1 MKEYRV
7 LNINGAVLNKNQL
20 ENYLQ
25 KIASDHI
32 LKNKSDKNTYP
43 VPRVKENYD
52 FINMVYVLL
61 NDHLKN
67 DIPIHPAGEWILDN
81 FYIIE
86 KTVKTIIRDLSLK
99 KYENFLGISN
109 GNYKGFARI
118 YVLAS
123 EIIAYTDSKIDGD
136 ILSNLLKSYQN
147 KNTLSMD
154 EIWNIGL
161 FLEIALV
168 EKIRVLC
175 EKIYSSQIQKY
186 KAENIIERLVENK
199 KQDTL
204 KYKNLPS
211 YKTKILGYGEM
222 KYPFIEYM
230 SYRLKSYGKQSYSF
244 IKILENQ
251 VEMMG
256 TNLSEVIKKEH
267 FDIAVKKVS
276 MGNAITSINTIL
288 RINFLEIFE
297 EINGVEEILKKD
309 PIKVYENM
317 DYKTKIF
324 YRNKLK
330 DISKKTKI
338 SEIYI
343 ARKCLE
349 LAQNSYDELIQEK
362 ENKENGNYFDN
373 IENLSLQINENINNK
388 NLSFEN
394 IDNVNKEQSEIQGVN
409 EEEINEKYFDKKNTD
424 GKKVDITKL
433 QKQAINEKKIDIIKD
448 NNNVIKL
455 KKSHIG
461 YYLIDKGKQELLSN
475 LLNKKIKFTS
485 YEKKAKIYISNICA
499 FSLIFT
505 IILAWFL
512 YYQTKNVLISVIVGL
527 LCFIPVQ
534 TVVVQIIQYL
544 LSKFV
549 SPKMIPKLDFTNG
562 IPKENSTM
570 VIIPTIIKSKDK
582 VEELMKKLEVYYL
595 ANKSD
600 NLYFTLLGDC
610 CSSNKEVES
619 FDDIVAKSGIN
630 MANYLNEKY
639 KDENFPKFNFIYRNR
654 LWNESEAK
662 FLGWERKRGFIN
674 QFNSYIL
681 GKIKN
686 PFKVNT
692 IEDWKNDSKCNLPKI
707 KYIITLDSDTDL
719 VLNSALELTRS
730 NGTCTKFA
738 NFK

>member
-25 KIASDHI
+25 KLASSHI

-43 VPRVKENYD
+43 IPRVKENYE
-52 FINMVYVLL
+52 FINMVYILL
-61 NDHLKN
+61 NEHLKSN
-67 DIPIHPAGEWILDN
+67 IPIHPAGEWILDN

-161 FLEIALV
+161 FLQIALI
-168 EKIRVLC
+168 EKIRGLC
-175 EKIYSSQIQKY
+175 EKIYSSQLQKY

-199 KQDTL
+199 KPDVL

-244 IKILENQ
+244 LKILENQ

-256 TNLSEVIKKEH
+256 TNITEVIKKEH

-276 MGNAITSINTIL
+276 MGNSITSINTIL

-297 EINGVEEILKKD
+297 EINGVEEILKND
-309 PIKVYENM
+309 PVKIYENM
-317 DYKTKIF
+317 DYKTKIY
-324 YRNKLK
+324 YRDTIK

-343 ARKCLE
+343 AKKCLD
-349 LAQNSYDELIQEK
+349 LAQNSYNKLDIDERNLDI
-362 ENKENGNYFDN
+362 
-373 IENLSLQINENINNK
+373 IEDNNK
-388 NLSFEN
+388 V
-394 IDNVNKEQSEIQGVN
+394 ID
-409 EEEINEKYFDKKNTD
+409 
-424 GKKVDITKL
+424 
-433 QKQAINEKKIDIIKD
+433 
-448 NNNVIKL
+448 L

-461 YYLIDKGKQELLSN
+461 YYLIDDGKQELLSN
-475 LLNKKIKFTS
+475 LLNKKIKFAS
-485 YEKKAKIYISNICA
+485 NEKKAKIYISSICIIS
-499 FSLIFT
+499 FIFT
-505 IILAWFL
+505 FILMVTMYFQNKNII
-512 YYQTKNVLISVIVGL
+512 ISVILGL
-527 LCFIPVQ
+527 LILIPIQ
-534 TVVVQIIQYL
+534 TIVTQITQYL
-544 LSKFV
+544 LSKLV

-562 IPKENSTM
+562 IPKANATM

-582 VEELMKKLEVYYL
+582 TEELMKKLEVYYL
-595 ANKSD
+595 ANKSE

-610 CSSNKEVES
+610 SSSDKEVEK
-619 FDDIVAKSGIN
+619 FDDTVIKAGVN
-630 MANYLNEKY
+630 MVNLLNEKY
-639 KDENFPKFNFIYRNR
+639 KDENFPKFNFIYRER
-654 LWNESEAK
+654 FWNEGEAK

-681 GKIKN
+681 GKAKN
-686 PFKVNT
+686 PFKTNT
-692 IEDWKNDSKCNLPKI
+692 IEDWKKVSNSKIPKI

-719 VLNSALELTRS
+719 VLNSGLELVRS
-730 NGTCTKFA
+730 YGTCT
-738 NFK
+738 

>member
-1 MKEYRV
+1 MQGVEILKEYRV

-25 KIASDHI
+25 KVASSHI

-43 VPRVKENYD
+43 IPRVKENYE
-52 FINMVYVLL
+52 FINMVYILL
-61 NDHLKN
+61 NEHLKSN
-67 DIPIHPAGEWILDN
+67 IPIHPAGEWILDN

-161 FLEIALV
+161 FLQIALI
-168 EKIRVLC
+168 EKIRGLC
-175 EKIYSSQIQKY
+175 EKIYSSQLQKY

-199 KQDTL
+199 KPDVL

-244 IKILENQ
+244 LKILENQ

-256 TNLSEVIKKEH
+256 TNITEVIKKEH

-276 MGNAITSINTIL
+276 MGNSITSINTIL

-297 EINGVEEILKKD
+297 EINGVEEILKND
-309 PIKVYENM
+309 PVKIYENM
-317 DYKTKIF
+317 DYKTKIH
-324 YRNKLK
+324 YRDTIK

-343 ARKCLE
+343 AKKCLD
-349 LAQNSYDELIQEK
+349 LAQNSYNKLDIDERNLDI
-362 ENKENGNYFDN
+362 
-373 IENLSLQINENINNK
+373 IEDNNK
-388 NLSFEN
+388 V
-394 IDNVNKEQSEIQGVN
+394 ID
-409 EEEINEKYFDKKNTD
+409 
-424 GKKVDITKL
+424 
-433 QKQAINEKKIDIIKD
+433 
-448 NNNVIKL
+448 L

-461 YYLIDKGKQELLSN
+461 YYLIDDGKQELLSN
-475 LLNKKIKFTS
+475 LLNKKIKFAS
-485 YEKKAKIYISNICA
+485 NEKKAKIYISSICIIS
-499 FSLIFT
+499 FIFT
-505 IILAWFL
+505 FILMVTMYFQNKNII
-512 YYQTKNVLISVIVGL
+512 ISVILGL
-527 LCFIPVQ
+527 LILIPIQ
-534 TVVVQIIQYL
+534 TIVTQITQYL
-544 LSKFV
+544 LSKLV

-562 IPKENSTM
+562 IPKANATM

-582 VEELMKKLEVYYL
+582 TEELMKKLEVYYL
-595 ANKSD
+595 ANKSE

-610 CSSNKEVES
+610 SSSDKEVES
-619 FDDIVAKSGIN
+619 FDDTVIKAGVN
-630 MANYLNEKY
+630 MVNLLNEKY
-639 KDENFPKFNFIYRNR
+639 KDENFPKFNFIYRER
-654 LWNESEAK
+654 FWNEGEAK

-681 GKIKN
+681 GKAKN
-686 PFKVNT
+686 PFKTNT
-692 IEDWKNDSKCNLPKI
+692 IEDWKKVSNSKIPKI

-719 VLNSALELTRS
+719 VLNSGLELVRS
-730 NGTCTKFA
+730 YGTCT
-738 NFK
+738 

>member
-1 MKEYRV
+1 MKKYKV

-25 KIASDHI
+25 RIASSHI

-43 VPRVKENYD
+43 VPRVKENYE

-61 NDHLKN
+61 NEHLKN

-161 FLEIALV
+161 FLQIALI
-168 EKIRVLC
+168 EKIRGLC

-211 YKTKILGYGEM
+211 YKTDILGYGEM

-244 IKILENQ
+244 LKILENQ
-251 VEMMG
+251 VEKMG
-256 TNLSEVIKKEH
+256 TNLAEVIKKEH

-297 EINGVEEILKKD
+297 EINGVEEILKND
-309 PIKVYENM
+309 PVKVYESM
-317 DYKTKIF
+317 DYKTKIY
-324 YRNKLK
+324 YRNKIK

-343 ARKCLE
+343 AKKCLE
-349 LAQNSYDELIQEK
+349 LAQNSYDKLIQEV
-362 ENKENGNYFDN
+362 ENKENSNQFDKAK
-373 IENLSLQINENINNK
+373 NLDLQINDNINTK
-388 NLSFEN
+388 NESFESTDDMN
-394 IDNVNKEQSEIQGVN
+394 NKQSDKID
-409 EEEINEKYFDKKNTD
+409 INDKR
-424 GKKVDITKL
+424 L
-433 QKQAINEKKIDIIKD
+433 DIIKD
-448 NNNVIKL
+448 NNKIINL

-461 YYLIDKGKQELLSN
+461 YYLIDDGKQELISN
-475 LLNKKIKFTS
+475 LLNKKIKFAS
-485 YEKKAKIYISNICA
+485 YEKKAKIYISSICI

-505 IILAWFL
+505 FMIASLMYF
-512 YYQTKNVLISVIVGL
+512 QTKNILISVILGL

-534 TVVVQIIQYL
+534 TIIVQIMQYL
-544 LSKFV
+544 LSKLV
-549 SPKMIPKLDFTNG
+549 PPKMIPKLDFTNG

-595 ANKSD
+595 ANKSE

-610 CSSNKEVES
+610 SSSDKEIES
-619 FDDIVAKSGIN
+619 FDEKVAKAGIN
-630 MANYLNEKY
+630 MVNLLNEKY
-639 KDENFPKFNFIYRNR
+639 KDASFPKFNFIYRKR
-654 LWNESEAK
+654 FWNESEAK

-681 GKIKN
+681 GKTKN

-692 IEDWKNDSKCNLPKI
+692 IEDWKKDNNLNLPKI

-719 VLNSALELTRS
+719 ALNSALELTGAMAHVL
-730 NGTCTKFA
+730 NLPILNHTKDKVLDGHA
-738 NFK
+738 IMQPRVGIRTYC

>member
-1 MKEYRV
+1 M
-7 LNINGAVLNKNQL
+7 LNINGAVLDKSQL

-25 KIASDHI
+25 KVASSHV

-43 VPRVKENYD
+43 VPRVKENYE

-61 NDHLKN
+61 NEHLKN

-161 FLEIALV
+161 FLQIALI
-168 EKIRVLC
+168 EKIRDVC
-175 EKIYSSQIQKY
+175 EKIYSSQLQKY
-186 KAENIIERLVENK
+186 KVENIIERLIENK
-199 KQDTL
+199 DPEKL

-244 IKILENQ
+244 LKVLENQ

-256 TNLSEVIKKEH
+256 TNITEVIKKEH

-297 EINGVEEILKKD
+297 EINGVEEILKND
-309 PIKVYENM
+309 PVKVYENM
-317 DYKTKIF
+317 DYKTKIY
-324 YRNKLK
+324 YRNTIKNL
-330 DISKKTKI
+330 SKKTKI

-343 ARKCLE
+343 AKKCLE
-349 LAQNSYDELIQEK
+349 LAQNSYDKLVQEK
-362 ENKENGNYFDN
+362 DSNYFDKS
-373 IENLSLQINENINNK
+373 ENLDLQINDNINKK
-388 NLSFEN
+388 NESFELAH
-394 IDNVNKEQSEIQGVN
+394 VNNKQSDKTD
-409 EEEINEKYFDKKNTD
+409 INDKR
-424 GKKVDITKL
+424 L
-433 QKQAINEKKIDIIKD
+433 DIIRD
-448 NNNVIKL
+448 NNKVINL

-461 YYLIDKGKQELLSN
+461 YYLIDDGKQELLSK
-475 LLNKKIKFTS
+475 LLNKKIKFVDN
-485 YEKKAKIYISNICA
+485 EKKAKVYISSICI
-499 FSLIFT
+499 FSLIFSFM
-505 IILAWFL
+505 IAFFM
-512 YYQTKNVLISVIVGL
+512 YFQTKNIVISAILAL
-527 LCFIPVQ
+527 LCLIPVQ
-534 TVVVQIIQYL
+534 TIVVQIIQYL
-544 LSKFV
+544 LSKLV
-549 SPKMIPKLDFTNG
+549 TPKMIPKLDVTNG

-610 CSSNKEVES
+610 SSSNKEVES
-619 FDDIVAKSGIN
+619 FDEVVAKSGIN
-630 MANYLNEKY
+630 MVNLLNEKY
-639 KDENFPKFNFIYRNR
+639 KDENFPKFNFIYRKR
-654 LWNESEAK
+654 FWNEAEAK

-692 IEDWKNDSKCNLPKI
+692 IEDWKKDNNLDLPKI

-719 VLNSALELTRS
+719 ALNSALELTGAMAHVL
-730 NGTCTKFA
+730 NLPVLNHTKDLVIDGHA
-738 NFK
+738 IMQPRVGVRTYC

>member
-1 MKEYRV
+1 MKKYRV

-25 KIASDHI
+25 RIASSHI
-32 LKNKSDKNTYP
+32 LKNKSDKDTYP
-43 VPRVKENYD
+43 VPRVKENYE

-61 NDHLKN
+61 NEHLKN

-86 KTVKTIIRDLSLK
+86 KTVKTIIKDLSLK

-161 FLEIALV
+161 FLQIALI
-168 EKIRVLC
+168 EKIRGLC

-211 YKTKILGYGEM
+211 YKTDILGYGEM

-244 IKILENQ
+244 LKILENQ
-251 VEMMG
+251 VEKMG
-256 TNLSEVIKKEH
+256 TNLVEVIKKEH

-297 EINGVEEILKKD
+297 EINGVEEILKND
-309 PIKVYENM
+309 PVKVYESM
-317 DYKTKIF
+317 DYKTKIY
-324 YRNKLK
+324 YRNKIK

-343 ARKCLE
+343 AKKCLE
-349 LAQNSYDELIQEK
+349 LAQNSYDKLVQEVD
-362 ENKENGNYFDN
+362 NKENSNQFDKT
-373 IENLSLQINENINNK
+373 ENLDLQINDNINTK
-388 NLSFEN
+388 NESFESTDDMN
-394 IDNVNKEQSEIQGVN
+394 NKQSDKMD
-409 EEEINEKYFDKKNTD
+409 INDKR
-424 GKKVDITKL
+424 L
-433 QKQAINEKKIDIIKD
+433 DIIKD
-448 NNNVIKL
+448 NNKIINL

-461 YYLIDKGKQELLSN
+461 YYLIDDGKQELISN
-475 LLNKKIKFTS
+475 LLNKKIKFAS
-485 YEKKAKIYISNICA
+485 YEKKAKIYISSICI

-505 IILAWFL
+505 FMIAFL
-512 YYQTKNVLISVIVGL
+512 MYFQTNNILISVILGL

-534 TVVVQIIQYL
+534 TIIVQIIQYL
-544 LSKFV
+544 LSKLV
-549 SPKMIPKLDFTNG
+549 PPKMIPKLDFTNG

-595 ANKSD
+595 ANKSE

-610 CSSNKEVES
+610 SSSDKEIES
-619 FDDIVAKSGIN
+619 FDENVTKAGIN
-630 MANYLNEKY
+630 MVNLLNEKY
-639 KDENFPKFNFIYRNR
+639 KDASFPKFNFIYRKR
-654 LWNESEAK
+654 FWNESEAK

-681 GKIKN
+681 GKTKN

-692 IEDWKNDSKCNLPKI
+692 IEDWKRDNNLNLPKI

-719 VLNSALELTRS
+719 ALNSALELTGAMAHVLNLPILNHAKDKVLDGHAIMQPRV
-730 NGTCTKFA
+730 GIRTYC
-738 NFK
+738 

>member
-1 MKEYRV
+1 MQGVEILKEYRV

-25 KIASDHI
+25 KVASSHI

-43 VPRVKENYD
+43 IPRVKENYE
-52 FINMVYVLL
+52 FINMVYILL
-61 NDHLKN
+61 NEHLKSN
-67 DIPIHPAGEWILDN
+67 IPIHPAGEWILDN

-123 EIIAYTDSKIDGD
+123 QIIAYTDSKIDGD

-161 FLEIALV
+161 FLQIALI
-168 EKIRVLC
+168 EKIRGLC
-175 EKIYSSQIQKY
+175 EKIYSSQLQKY

-199 KQDTL
+199 KPDVL

-244 IKILENQ
+244 LKILENQ

-256 TNLSEVIKKEH
+256 TNITEVIKKEH

-276 MGNAITSINTIL
+276 MGNSITSINTIL

-297 EINGVEEILKKD
+297 EINGVEEILKND
-309 PIKVYENM
+309 PVKIYENM
-317 DYKTKIF
+317 DYKTKIY
-324 YRNKLK
+324 YRDTIK

-343 ARKCLE
+343 AKKCLD
-349 LAQNSYDELIQEK
+349 LAQNSYNKLDIDERNLDI
-362 ENKENGNYFDN
+362 
-373 IENLSLQINENINNK
+373 IEDNNK
-388 NLSFEN
+388 V
-394 IDNVNKEQSEIQGVN
+394 ID
-409 EEEINEKYFDKKNTD
+409 
-424 GKKVDITKL
+424 
-433 QKQAINEKKIDIIKD
+433 
-448 NNNVIKL
+448 L

-461 YYLIDKGKQELLSN
+461 YYLIDDGKQELLSN
-475 LLNKKIKFTS
+475 LLNKKIKFAS
-485 YEKKAKIYISNICA
+485 NEKKAKIYISSICIIS
-499 FSLIFT
+499 FIFT
-505 IILAWFL
+505 LILMVTMYFQNKNII
-512 YYQTKNVLISVIVGL
+512 ISVILGL
-527 LCFIPVQ
+527 LILIPIQ
-534 TVVVQIIQYL
+534 TIVTQITQYL
-544 LSKFV
+544 LSKLV

-562 IPKENSTM
+562 IPKANATM

-582 VEELMKKLEVYYL
+582 TEELMKKLEVYYL
-595 ANKSD
+595 ANKSE

-610 CSSNKEVES
+610 SSSDKEVES
-619 FDDIVAKSGIN
+619 FDDTVIKAGVN
-630 MANYLNEKY
+630 MVNLLNEKY
-639 KDENFPKFNFIYRNR
+639 KDENFPKFNFIYRER
-654 LWNESEAK
+654 FWNEGEAK

-681 GKIKN
+681 GKAKN
-686 PFKVNT
+686 PFKTNT
-692 IEDWKNDSKCNLPKI
+692 IEDWKKVSNSKIPKI

-719 VLNSALELTRS
+719 VLNSGLELVRS
-730 NGTCTKFA
+730 YGTCT
-738 NFK
+738 

>member
-1 MKEYRV
+1 M

-25 KIASDHI
+25 KIGSDHI

-43 VPRVKENYD
+43 VPRVKENYE
-52 FINMVYVLL
+52 FISMVYVLL
-61 NDHLKN
+61 NEHLKN

-86 KTVKTIIRDLSLK
+86 KTVKTIIRDLSLR

-161 FLEIALV
+161 FLQIALI
-168 EKIRVLC
+168 EKIRGLC
-175 EKIYSSQIQKY
+175 EKIYSSQLQKY

-199 KQDTL
+199 KEDTL

-244 IKILENQ
+244 LKILENQ

-276 MGNAITSINTIL
+276 MGNSITSINTIL

-297 EINGVEEILKKD
+297 EINGVEEILKND
-309 PIKVYENM
+309 PIKAYENM
-317 DYKTKIF
+317 DYKTKIY
-324 YRNKLK
+324 YRNKIK

-343 ARKCLE
+343 AKKCLE
-349 LAQNSYDELIQEK
+349 LAQNSYNELIQNL
-362 ENKENGNYFDN
+362 ENKENKKDRYNFVN
-373 IENLSLQINENINNK
+373 VENLNMQIDETNK
-388 NLSFEN
+388 
-394 IDNVNKEQSEIQGVN
+394 KQ
-409 EEEINEKYFDKKNTD
+409 YDKKTIKENVIYEQKHD
-424 GKKVDITKL
+424 KKVTRQDEIYES
-433 QKQAINEKKIDIIKD
+433 QFNKQAINKEEISENQYDKQNLYEKSLDIIND
-448 NNNVIKL
+448 NNKVKDL
-455 KKSHIG
+455 KKAHIG
-461 YYLIDKGKQELLSN
+461 YYLIDKGKQELLTT
-475 LLNKKIKFTS
+475 LLNKKIKFSTS
-485 YEKKAKIYISNICA
+485 EKKVKMYISSICI

-505 IILAWFL
+505 FMTSYLMYI
-512 YYQTKNVLISVIVGL
+512 QTKNLLISIVLGL
-527 LCFIPVQ
+527 LCMIPIQ
-534 TVVVQIIQYL
+534 TIVVQVIQYL

-549 SPKMIPKLDFTNG
+549 GPKMIPKLDFTNG
-562 IPKENSTM
+562 IPKESSTM

-595 ANKSD
+595 ANKSE

-610 CSSNKEVES
+610 SSSNKEIES
-619 FDDIVAKSGIN
+619 FDNTVVKAGID
-630 MANYLNEKY
+630 MTKLLNEKY
-639 KDENFPKFNFIYRNR
+639 RDENFPKFNFIYRNR
-654 LWNESEAK
+654 VWNESEAK

-686 PFKVNT
+686 PFGVNT
-692 IEDWKNDSKCNLPKI
+692 IEDWKNDSKCKLPKI

-730 NGTCTKFA
+730 NGTCTKLA
-738 NFK
+738 NLE

>member
-1 MKEYRV
+1 MMQGVEILKEYRV

-43 VPRVKENYD
+43 VPRVKENYE

-61 NDHLKN
+61 NEHLKN

-161 FLEIALV
+161 FLQIALI
-168 EKIRVLC
+168 EKIRGLC

-211 YKTKILGYGEM
+211 YKTDILGYGEM

-244 IKILENQ
+244 LKILEDQ

-256 TNLSEVIKKEH
+256 TNLAEVIKKEH

-276 MGNAITSINTIL
+276 MGNSITSINTIL

-297 EINGVEEILKKD
+297 EINGVEEILKND
-309 PIKVYENM
+309 PVRVYESM
-317 DYKTKIF
+317 DYKTKIY
-324 YRNKLK
+324 YRNKIK

-343 ARKCLE
+343 AKKCLE
-349 LAQNSYDELIQEK
+349 LAQNSYDKLVQEV
-362 ENKENGNYFDN
+362 ENKEDSNHFDKSKNLDLQMNDN
-373 IENLSLQINENINNK
+373 INKKNESFELTDDINNK
-388 NLSFEN
+388 
-394 IDNVNKEQSEIQGVN
+394 QSDKTD
-409 EEEINEKYFDKKNTD
+409 INDKK
-424 GKKVDITKL
+424 L
-433 QKQAINEKKIDIIKD
+433 DIIKD
-448 NNNVIKL
+448 NNKVINL

-461 YYLIDKGKQELLSN
+461 YYLIDDGKQELLSN
-475 LLNKKIKFTS
+475 LLNKKIKFAS
-485 YEKKAKIYISNICA
+485 YEKKAKIYISSICI

-505 IILAWFL
+505 FTIASLMYF
-512 YYQTKNVLISVIVGL
+512 QTRNILISVILGL

-534 TVVVQIIQYL
+534 TIIVQIIQYL
-544 LSKFV
+544 LSKLV
-549 SPKMIPKLDFTNG
+549 PPKMIPKLDFTNG

-595 ANKSD
+595 ANKSE

-610 CSSNKEVES
+610 SSSNKEIES
-619 FDDIVAKSGIN
+619 FDDIIVKAGMN
-630 MANYLNEKY
+630 MVNLLNEKY
-639 KDENFPKFNFIYRNR
+639 KDENFPKFNFIYRKR
-654 LWNESEAK
+654 FWNESEAK

-681 GKIKN
+681 GKTKN

-692 IEDWKNDSKCNLPKI
+692 IEDWKKDNNLNLPKI

-719 VLNSALELTRS
+719 ALNSALELTGAMAHVLNLPILNHAKDQVLDGHAIMQPRV
-730 NGTCTKFA
+730 GIRTYC
-738 NFK
+738 

>member
-1 MKEYRV
+1 MQGVEILKEYRV

-25 KIASDHI
+25 KVASSHI
-32 LKNKSDKNTYP
+32 LKSKSDKNTYP
-43 VPRVKENYD
+43 IPRVKENYE
-52 FINMVYVLL
+52 FINMVYILL
-61 NDHLKN
+61 NEHLKSN
-67 DIPIHPAGEWILDN
+67 IPIHPAGEWILDN

-161 FLEIALV
+161 FLQIALI
-168 EKIRVLC
+168 EKIRGLC
-175 EKIYSSQIQKY
+175 EKIYSSQLQKY

-199 KQDTL
+199 KPDVL

-244 IKILENQ
+244 LKILENQ

-256 TNLSEVIKKEH
+256 TNITEVIKKEH

-276 MGNAITSINTIL
+276 MGNSITSINTIL

-297 EINGVEEILKKD
+297 EINGVEEILKND
-309 PIKVYENM
+309 PVKIYENM
-317 DYKTKIF
+317 DYKTKIY
-324 YRNKLK
+324 YRDTIK

-343 ARKCLE
+343 AKKCLD
-349 LAQNSYDELIQEK
+349 LAQNSYNKLDIDERNLDI
-362 ENKENGNYFDN
+362 
-373 IENLSLQINENINNK
+373 IEDNNK
-388 NLSFEN
+388 V
-394 IDNVNKEQSEIQGVN
+394 ID
-409 EEEINEKYFDKKNTD
+409 
-424 GKKVDITKL
+424 
-433 QKQAINEKKIDIIKD
+433 
-448 NNNVIKL
+448 L

-461 YYLIDKGKQELLSN
+461 YYLIDDGKQELLSN
-475 LLNKKIKFTS
+475 LLNKKIKFAS
-485 YEKKAKIYISNICA
+485 NEKKAKIYISSICIIS
-499 FSLIFT
+499 FIFT
-505 IILAWFL
+505 FILMVTMYFQNKNII
-512 YYQTKNVLISVIVGL
+512 ISVILGL
-527 LCFIPVQ
+527 LIFIPIQ
-534 TVVVQIIQYL
+534 TIVTQITQYL
-544 LSKFV
+544 LSKLV

-562 IPKENSTM
+562 IPKANATM

-582 VEELMKKLEVYYL
+582 TEELMKKLEVYYL
-595 ANKSD
+595 ANKSE

-610 CSSNKEVES
+610 SSSDKEVES
-619 FDDIVAKSGIN
+619 FDDTVIKAGVN
-630 MANYLNEKY
+630 MVNLLNEKY
-639 KDENFPKFNFIYRNR
+639 KDENFPKFNFIYRER
-654 LWNESEAK
+654 FWNEGEAK

-681 GKIKN
+681 GKAKN
-686 PFKVNT
+686 PFKTNT
-692 IEDWKNDSKCNLPKI
+692 IEDWKKVSNSKIPKI

-719 VLNSALELTRS
+719 VLNSGLELVRS
-730 NGTCTKFA
+730 YGTCT
-738 NFK
+738 

>member
-1 MKEYRV
+1 M

-25 KIASDHI
+25 KVASSHI

-61 NDHLKN
+61 NEHLKN

-86 KTVKTIIRDLSLK
+86 RTVKTIIRDLSLK

-161 FLEIALV
+161 FLQIALI
-168 EKIRVLC
+168 EKIRGVC
-175 EKIYSSQIQKY
+175 EKIYSSQLQKY
-186 KAENIIERLVENK
+186 KVENIIERLIENK
-199 KQDTL
+199 DQEKL

-244 IKILENQ
+244 LKVLENQ

-256 TNLSEVIKKEH
+256 TNITEVIKKEH

-309 PIKVYENM
+309 PACVYENM
-317 DYKTKIF
+317 DYKTKIY
-324 YRNKLK
+324 YRDTIK
-330 DISKKTKI
+330 DLSKKTKI

-343 ARKCLE
+343 AKKCLE
-349 LAQNSYDELIQEK
+349 FAQNSYDELNGK
-362 ENKENGNYFDN
+362 E
-373 IENLSLQINENINNK
+373 L
-388 NLSFEN
+388 
-394 IDNVNKEQSEIQGVN
+394 
-409 EEEINEKYFDKKNTD
+409 
-424 GKKVDITKL
+424 
-433 QKQAINEKKIDIIKD
+433 DIIKD
-448 NNNVIKL
+448 NNKILNL

-475 LLNKKIKFTS
+475 LLNKKINFAS
-485 YEKKAKIYISNICA
+485 NEKKAKIYISSICI
-499 FSLIFT
+499 FSLILTFM
-505 IILAWFL
+505 IAFL
-512 YYQTKNVLISVIVGL
+512 MYFQTKNILISTILGL
-527 LCFIPVQ
+527 LCLIPVQ
-534 TVVVQIIQYL
+534 TIATQIIQYL

-549 SPKMIPKLDFTNG
+549 TPKMIPKLDFTNG
-562 IPKENSTM
+562 IPKESSTM

-610 CSSNKEVES
+610 SSSNKEVES
-619 FDDIVAKSGIN
+619 FDETVVKSGMN
-630 MANYLNEKY
+630 MVSLLNEKY
-639 KDENFPKFNFIYRNR
+639 KDENFPKFNFIYRKR
-654 LWNESEAK
+654 FWNEAEAK

-681 GKIKN
+681 GKTKN

-692 IEDWKNDSKCNLPKI
+692 IEDWRKDNNLNLPKI

-719 VLNSALELTRS
+719 VLNSALEQARR

-738 NFK
+738 NIK

>member
-25 KIASDHI
+25 KVASSHI

-43 VPRVKENYD
+43 IPRVKENYE
-52 FINMVYVLL
+52 FINMVYILL
-61 NDHLKN
+61 NEHLKSN
-67 DIPIHPAGEWILDN
+67 IPIHPAGEWILDN

-86 KTVKTIIRDLSLK
+86 KTVKTIIRDLSFK

-161 FLEIALV
+161 FLQIALI
-168 EKIRVLC
+168 EKIRGLC
-175 EKIYSSQIQKY
+175 EKIYSSQMQKY

-199 KQDTL
+199 KPDVL

-244 IKILENQ
+244 LKILENQ

-256 TNLSEVIKKEH
+256 TNITEVIKKEH

-276 MGNAITSINTIL
+276 MGNSITSINTIL

-297 EINGVEEILKKD
+297 EINGVEEILKND
-309 PIKVYENM
+309 PVKIYENM
-317 DYKTKIF
+317 DYKTKIY
-324 YRNKLK
+324 YRDTIK

-343 ARKCLE
+343 AKKCLD
-349 LAQNSYDELIQEK
+349 LAQNSYNKLDIDERNLDI
-362 ENKENGNYFDN
+362 
-373 IENLSLQINENINNK
+373 IEDNNK
-388 NLSFEN
+388 V
-394 IDNVNKEQSEIQGVN
+394 ID
-409 EEEINEKYFDKKNTD
+409 
-424 GKKVDITKL
+424 
-433 QKQAINEKKIDIIKD
+433 
-448 NNNVIKL
+448 L

-461 YYLIDKGKQELLSN
+461 YYLIDDGKQELLSN
-475 LLNKKIKFTS
+475 LLNKKIKFAS
-485 YEKKAKIYISNICA
+485 NEKKAKIYISSICIIS
-499 FSLIFT
+499 FIFT
-505 IILAWFL
+505 FILMVTMYFQNKNII
-512 YYQTKNVLISVIVGL
+512 ISVILGL
-527 LCFIPVQ
+527 LILIPIQ
-534 TVVVQIIQYL
+534 TIVTQITQYL
-544 LSKFV
+544 LSKLV

-562 IPKENSTM
+562 IPKANATM

-582 VEELMKKLEVYYL
+582 TEELMKKLEVYYL
-595 ANKSD
+595 ANKSE

-610 CSSNKEVES
+610 SSSDKEVES
-619 FDDIVAKSGIN
+619 FDDTVIKAGVN
-630 MANYLNEKY
+630 MVNLLNEKY
-639 KDENFPKFNFIYRNR
+639 KDENFPKFNFIYRER
-654 LWNESEAK
+654 FWNEGEAK

-681 GKIKN
+681 GKAKN
-686 PFKVNT
+686 PFKTNT
-692 IEDWKNDSKCNLPKI
+692 IEDWKKVSNSKIPKI

-719 VLNSALELTRS
+719 VLNSGLELVRS
-730 NGTCTKFA
+730 YGTCA
-738 NFK
+738 

>member
-1 MKEYRV
+1 MMQGVEILKEYRV

-43 VPRVKENYD
+43 VPRVKENYE

-61 NDHLKN
+61 NEHLKN

-161 FLEIALV
+161 FLQIALI
-168 EKIRVLC
+168 EKIRGLC

-211 YKTKILGYGEM
+211 YKTDILGYGEM

-244 IKILENQ
+244 LKILEDQ

-256 TNLSEVIKKEH
+256 TNLAEVIKKEH

-276 MGNAITSINTIL
+276 MGNSITSINTIL

-297 EINGVEEILKKD
+297 EINGVEEILKND
-309 PIKVYENM
+309 PVRVYESM
-317 DYKTKIF
+317 DYKTKIY
-324 YRNKLK
+324 YRNKIK

-343 ARKCLE
+343 AKKCLE
-349 LAQNSYDELIQEK
+349 LAQNSYDKLVQEV
-362 ENKENGNYFDN
+362 ENKEDSNHFDKSKNLDLQMNDN
-373 IENLSLQINENINNK
+373 INKKNESFELTDDINNK
-388 NLSFEN
+388 
-394 IDNVNKEQSEIQGVN
+394 QSDKTD
-409 EEEINEKYFDKKNTD
+409 INDKK
-424 GKKVDITKL
+424 L
-433 QKQAINEKKIDIIKD
+433 DIIKD
-448 NNNVIKL
+448 NNKVINL

-461 YYLIDKGKQELLSN
+461 YYLIDDGKQELLSN
-475 LLNKKIKFTS
+475 LLNKKIKFAS
-485 YEKKAKIYISNICA
+485 YEKKTKIYISSICI

-505 IILAWFL
+505 FTIASLMYF
-512 YYQTKNVLISVIVGL
+512 QTRNILISVILGL

-534 TVVVQIIQYL
+534 TIIVQIIQYL
-544 LSKFV
+544 LSKLV
-549 SPKMIPKLDFTNG
+549 PPKMIPKLDFTNG

-595 ANKSD
+595 ANKSE

-610 CSSNKEVES
+610 SSSNKEIES
-619 FDDIVAKSGIN
+619 FDDIIVKAGMN
-630 MANYLNEKY
+630 MVNLLNEKY
-639 KDENFPKFNFIYRNR
+639 KDENFPKFNFIYRKR
-654 LWNESEAK
+654 FWNESEAK

-681 GKIKN
+681 GKTKN

-692 IEDWKNDSKCNLPKI
+692 IEDWKKDNNLNLPKI

-719 VLNSALELTRS
+719 ALNSALELTGAMAHVLNLPILNHAKDQVLDGHAIMQPRV
-730 NGTCTKFA
+730 GIRTYC
-738 NFK
+738 